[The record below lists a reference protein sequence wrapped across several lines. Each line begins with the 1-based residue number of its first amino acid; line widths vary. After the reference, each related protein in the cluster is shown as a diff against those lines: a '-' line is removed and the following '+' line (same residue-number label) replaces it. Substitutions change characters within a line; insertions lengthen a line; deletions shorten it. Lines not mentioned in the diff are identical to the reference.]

1 MDKPRS
7 VAELTELG
15 RVRLSEHFFMRD
27 MLYSEVANFHGMPN
41 IPEDPDLAIAA
52 GEKLCQLVLEPMH
65 RAFGGIVVRSAYR
78 SPGVNDFCHQ
88 RNKPGD
94 FAYFCSDN
102 VYGAA
107 RHIWDL
113 RDADG
118 HMGATAS
125 VFVPWYLERYAE
137 TGDFRPLAWWIVD
150 HIPDYAE
157 AIFYPWLCAFNI
169 RWYEGPS
176 DQSIYDGTPQTTDT
190 VDGEENIVLT
200 RRGMD
205 GFDGDHADQY
215 PGFPAAG

>member
-41 IPEDPDLAIAA
+41 IPEDPDLAIAT

-65 RAFGGIVVRSAYR
+65 RTFGGIVVRLAYR

-88 RNKPGD
+88 RLIAGEN
-94 FAYFCSDN
+94 AYYCSDN

-107 RHIWDL
+107 RHIWDI

-125 VFVPWYLERYAE
+125 VIVPWYLERYAKR
-137 TGDFRPLAWWIVD
+137 TIPGRSAGGSPTTSSISPRQSSSRGSALSTSAGTKGRP
-150 HIPDYAE
+150 
-157 AIFYPWLCAFNI
+157 I
-169 RWYEGPS
+169 RRSSMIRPS
-176 DQSIYDGTPQTTDT
+176 NARTSC
-190 VDGEENIVLT
+190 
-200 RRGMD
+200 
-205 GFDGDHADQY
+205 
-215 PGFPAAG
+215 